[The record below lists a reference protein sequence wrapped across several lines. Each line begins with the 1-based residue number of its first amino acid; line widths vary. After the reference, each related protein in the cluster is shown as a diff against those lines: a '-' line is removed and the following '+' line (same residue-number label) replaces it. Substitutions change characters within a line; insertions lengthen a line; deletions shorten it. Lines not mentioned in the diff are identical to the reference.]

1 MIGKGKSKSFWIIVE
16 SDKIEA
22 KYENGMLTVSIPKRD
37 EAKPKPVRMIEIQ

>member
-1 MIGKGKSKSFWIIVE
+1 LPLTVE

-22 KYENGMLTVSIPKRD
+22 KYESGILLVTIPKRE